1 MAIGEI
7 IKDCRLKKELTQEE
21 LGNIFFV
28 SRQLISK
35 WENGKS
41 YPDLNQLIQLSDYFD
56 LSLDELMRGDK
67 KMIKKKD
74 LQANIGRKGKWVI
87 VVIAVILISAALYFS
102 IWSIKVHTLY
112 KHLRDDNW
120 SDKGFYYTKTEDSVQ
135 YVVFKNQTH
144 ILWYLPEKLPLQA
157 QANYTNGERAMIG
170 GVMIHF
176 EGDTND
182 FTVTWSNNALRGQ
195 SLQMD
200 SSFEYK
206 NDLQPL
212 EKQSIPYEFEKVF
225 NKELD
230 IERPYLKSFLNE
242 VEKKW
247 KEINE

>member
-1 MAIGEI
+1 VAIGKI

-74 LQANIGRKGKWVI
+74 LQANIGRKGKWI
-87 VVIAVILISAALYFS
+87 VVFITVILVSIILYFA
-102 IWSIKVHTLY
+102 IWNIQVNKLY
-112 KHLRDDNW
+112 KNLKDDNW
-120 SDKGFYYTKTEDSVQ
+120 SEEDLYYTKTENSIQ
-135 YVVFKNQTH
+135 YVVFKNKTYN
-144 ILWYLPEKLPLQA
+144 IWYLPKNLPLQA
-157 QANYTNGERAMIG
+157 QANYTSGEKGFIG
-170 GVMIHF
+170 GASIYF
-176 EGDTND
+176 EGNKNN
-182 FTVTWSNNALRGQ
+182 FTVSWSNNALRGQ
-195 SLQMD
+195 DLQMD

-212 EKQSIPYEFEKVF
+212 EKQSIPYEFEKIF
-225 NKELD
+225 NTELD
-230 IERPYLKSFLNE
+230 IERPYLKPFLNE
-242 VEKKW
+242 VENKW
-247 KEINE
+247 KKINE